1 MLALNRMK
9 NKKIILA
16 LSLIG
21 AIIVCVLI
29 YNSKYKA
36 KDIPVTITPNVILAT
51 QPAQIIYGT
60 PVSLSIPAIDIN
72 ATFKSVGITSEGAMD
87 MPKNMDDIGWYD
99 LGTKPGDIGSAV
111 IAGHYGVKTGNS
123 QAFNNIHKLVKGDK
137 INIIDDK
144 GNNISFVVRESKSF
158 SPEAGTS
165 EIFISRDGKA
175 HLNLITCE
183 GVWNNVTKN
192 YSGRLVV
199 FTDKE

>member
-1 MLALNRMK
+1 MK

>member
-1 MLALNRMK
+1 MK

-72 ATFKSVGITSEGAMD
+72 ATFKSVGITPEGAMD

-165 EIFISRDGKA
+165 EIFISSDGKA